1 MAMRLF
7 SITLTWHF
15 MGHSAGDE
23 AQCVCMLAPNN
34 RMSDYQPQ
42 PSDPTFAQIR
52 AVIDVLGDDRG
63 PLQETAHRRLL
74 LWGEKAVPLLKEG
87 AEAERMTT
95 RTRCR
100 SLLRE
105 IEVRGL
111 LERFSKLRL
120 EQVGTSS
127 APGLLDGA
135 VMAAQMVRTFVPDAR
150 RVAADLRRVANKLRR
165 DCEGRSLPVCARLL
179 AEHLHGEL
187 GLKGCDAADLDIG
200 HVLVDRALANGVGA
214 PVTLSLIY
222 LLVARWAGLSAAG
235 VALPDHFLVR
245 LHGPRPLLLDPF
257 HCSRVIPKADCA
269 RYLRA
274 TGYNRVR
281 EHLRDLSDREV
292 LIHYLRSLRRASD
305 RRPAQ
310 NTRATLGK
318 ALELLE
324 TS

>member
-1 MAMRLF
+1 M
-7 SITLTWHF
+7 
-15 MGHSAGDE
+15 
-23 AQCVCMLAPNN
+23 CVCMLGPQPRMTDN
-34 RMSDYQPQ
+34 RPQ
-42 PSDPTFAQIR
+42 PSNPTFAQMR

-63 PLQETAHRRLL
+63 PLQESARRSLL
-74 LWGEKAVPLLKEG
+74 SWGELAVPALQEG
-87 AEAERMTT
+87 AEAVRMAT

-100 SLLRE
+100 LLLRE

-111 LERFSKLRL
+111 LERFGQLRL
-120 EQVGTSS
+120 EQVGSSS

-135 VMAAQMVRTFVPDAR
+135 VMAAQMVRTFVPDSR
-150 RVAADLRRVANKLRR
+150 RMAAELRRVANKLRH
-165 DCEGRSLPVCARLL
+165 DCDGRSLPVCARLL
-179 AEHLHGEL
+179 AERLHGEL
-187 GLKGCDAADLDIG
+187 GLKGCDAAELDIG

-214 PVTLSLIY
+214 PITLSLIY

-235 VALPDHFLVR
+235 VALPDHFLIR

-274 TGYNRVR
+274 SGHGRVR

-292 LIHYLRSLRRASD
+292 LIHYLHSLRRASTV
-305 RRPAQ
+305 RPAR